1 MEWTALLVIAYFGL
15 LWLTLRRRF
24 RVLSG
29 PWLFFLRAFFPNWK
43 FYHGTGWAPRLWVR
57 GRDAAGQWHGWQ
69 QVYPR
74 LQRRP
79 WHVLHNAEVN
89 LALSQQNLVDHLSS
103 DIQDLPEGADIRD
116 KVSYQLVRRLARV
129 ALRGGHG
136 GHGPMLATPLPDA
149 QAFQF
154 EVRLQWL
161 GTARSEQA
169 LLSPVMTT
177 WD

>member
-1 MEWTALLVIAYFGL
+1 MEWTALFVIAYFAL

-24 RVLSG
+24 RVLQG
-29 PWLFFLRAFFPNWK
+29 PWLFFMRAFFPNWK
-43 FYHGTGWAPRLWVR
+43 FYHGTGYAPRLQVR
-57 GRDAAGQWHGWQ
+57 GRSASGEWTDWH

-74 LQRRP
+74 LRRRP

-89 LALSQQNLVDHLSS
+89 LALSHQNLVDHLSS

-116 KVSYQLVRRLARV
+116 KVSYQLVRRLAHAAV
-129 ALRGGHG
+129 RGAAWGHS
-136 GHGPMLATPLPDA
+136 PMIDATLPDVE
-149 QAFQF
+149 AFQF
-154 EVRLQWL
+154 EVRLHML

-169 LLSPVMTT
+169 LLSPVMPT